1 MALCRFSS
9 IISVTLGPYSK
20 SKSESMSLSSSL
32 EGMTKLVCALSRIR
46 TSEKRLKYYAK
57 QVLLNK
63 IQMAHFK
70 TYHVL
75 FLTDIQPS
83 GFFRQFRQITILQIK
98 KHKIYN
104 YRGYL
109 WIFGH
114 DQCGQIG
121 QFF

>member
-1 MALCRFSS
+1 
-9 IISVTLGPYSK
+9 
-20 SKSESMSLSSSL
+20 
-32 EGMTKLVCALSRIR
+32 
-46 TSEKRLKYYAK
+46 
-57 QVLLNK
+57 
-63 IQMAHFK
+63 MAHFK